1 MPAAISERIIRAESA
16 AILRHARV
24 IQIKRAALGL
34 ARIVKF
40 PCRISVSRPKK
51 PRQLFI
57 IPGKYARLMRACVCL
72 RAR

>member
-1 MPAAISERIIRAESA
+1 MAMAARSEIIAAESA

-34 ARIVKF
+34 APIVKF

-51 PRQLFI
+51 PRPLFI
-57 IPGKYARLMRACVCL
+57 IPGKYARLMRACV
-72 RAR
+72 